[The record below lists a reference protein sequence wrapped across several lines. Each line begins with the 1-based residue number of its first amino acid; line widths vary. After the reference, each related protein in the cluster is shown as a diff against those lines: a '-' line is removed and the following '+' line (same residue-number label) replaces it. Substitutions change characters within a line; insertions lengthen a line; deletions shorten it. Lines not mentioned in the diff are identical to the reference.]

1 MPNITVIFR
10 ELVKKFSLKTKRRQ
24 AEIKKHCIFV
34 HMDKFGQIEIRI
46 TGKEGNNPLTPDNY
60 DIRDIKNMLENIEDI
75 LYPNKK
81 KERPV
86 ISYNIK
92 EGSVKNIFKTSVQAV
107 VQFTAVASLIASS
120 GSIDSL
126 ELPTAKAIENI
137 QNQAL
142 TKNYSFEI
150 KTSASEEV
158 ILNISP
164 ETKYVRSANL
174 WIDAEFYFY
183 GVLTNAG
190 GKTRANIHLDT
201 KEAGSLTIDAEKEF
215 LTNIQTNLLYKEY
228 GVRVRGKQNV
238 ETGEIDKSSLILLEL
253 IDYSPR
259 YDEQYLNNLI
269 EKANHK
275 FNGLDADKWL
285 AELRGGYD
293 D

>member
-1 MPNITVIFR
+1 MFS
-10 ELVKKFSLKTKRRQ
+10 VKNKKKKGRN
-24 AEIKKHCIFV
+24 KKHCIFV
-34 HMDKFGQIEIRI
+34 HVDRFGQIEIRI
-46 TGKEGNNPLTPDNY
+46 IGKEGNNPLTPDNY
-60 DIRDIKNMLENIEDI
+60 DIRDIQVMLENIEDI

-81 KERPV
+81 KDRPV
-86 ISYNIK
+86 ISYHIE
-92 EGSVKNIFKTSVQAV
+92 EGSVRNIFRTSVQAV
-107 VQFTAVASLIASS
+107 VQFAAVASLITRS

-137 QNQAL
+137 QKQAL
-142 TKNYSFEI
+142 AKNYSFEV
-150 KTSASEEV
+150 KTSDSDKV
-158 ILNISP
+158 LLNISP
-164 ETKYVRSANL
+164 ETKYIRSANL
-174 WIDAEFYFY
+174 WVDAEFYFY

-190 GKTRANIHLDT
+190 RKTHANIHLDT

-269 EKANHK
+269 ANASHK
-275 FNGLDADKWL
+275 FNGMDADKWL

>member
-1 MPNITVIFR
+1 
-10 ELVKKFSLKTKRRQ
+10 
-24 AEIKKHCIFV
+24 
-34 HMDKFGQIEIRI
+34 MDKFGQIEIRI

-81 KERPV
+81 KDRPV
-86 ISYNIK
+86 ISYNIE
-92 EGSVKNIFKTSVQAV
+92 EGSVKNIFKTSIQAV

-142 TKNYSFEI
+142 AKNYSFEI
-150 KTSASEEV
+150 KTSASEEI

-164 ETKYVRSANL
+164 ETKYIRSANL
-174 WIDAEFYFY
+174 WVDAEFYFY

-201 KEAGSLTIDAEKEF
+201 NEAGSLTIDAEKEF

-228 GVRVRGKQNV
+228 GVRVKGKQNI

-275 FNGLDADKWL
+275 FNGIDADKWL

>member
-1 MPNITVIFR
+1 MFS
-10 ELVKKFSLKTKRRQ
+10 VKNKKKKGRN
-24 AEIKKHCIFV
+24 KKHCIFV
-34 HMDKFGQIEIRI
+34 HVDRFGQIEIRI
-46 TGKEGNNPLTPDNY
+46 IGKEGNNPLTPDNY
-60 DIRDIKNMLENIEDI
+60 DIRDIQVMLENIEDI

-81 KERPV
+81 KDRPV
-86 ISYNIK
+86 ISYHIE
-92 EGSVKNIFKTSVQAV
+92 EGSVRNIFRTSVQAV
-107 VQFTAVASLIASS
+107 VQFAAVASLITRS

-126 ELPTAKAIENI
+126 ELLTAKAIENI
-137 QNQAL
+137 QKQAL
-142 TKNYSFEI
+142 AKNYSFEV
-150 KTSASEEV
+150 KTSDSDK
-158 ILNISP
+158 ILLNISP
-164 ETKYVRSANL
+164 ETKYIRSANL
-174 WIDAEFYFY
+174 WVDAEFYFY

-190 GKTRANIHLDT
+190 GKTQANIHLDT

-269 EKANHK
+269 ANASHK
-275 FNGLDADKWL
+275 FNGMDADKWL

>member
-1 MPNITVIFR
+1 
-10 ELVKKFSLKTKRRQ
+10 
-24 AEIKKHCIFV
+24 
-34 HMDKFGQIEIRI
+34 MDKFGQIEIRI

-81 KERPV
+81 KDRPV
-86 ISYNIK
+86 ISYNIE
-92 EGSVKNIFKTSVQAV
+92 EGSVKNIFKTSIQAV

-142 TKNYSFEI
+142 AKNYSFEI
-150 KTSASEEV
+150 KTSASEEI

-164 ETKYVRSANL
+164 ETKYIRSANL
-174 WIDAEFYFY
+174 WVDAEFYFY

-228 GVRVRGKQNV
+228 GVRVKGKQNI

-275 FNGLDADKWL
+275 FNGIDADKWL

-293 D
+293 DLKKCFIRYKFFLAFI

>member
-1 MPNITVIFR
+1 
-10 ELVKKFSLKTKRRQ
+10 
-24 AEIKKHCIFV
+24 
-34 HMDKFGQIEIRI
+34 MDKFGQIEIRI

-60 DIRDIKNMLENIEDI
+60 DIRDIKNILENIEDI

-86 ISYNIK
+86 ISYNIE

-107 VQFTAVASLIASS
+107 VQFAAVASLIASS

-142 TKNYSFEI
+142 AKNYSFEI
-150 KTSASEEV
+150 KTSASDEV

-164 ETKYVRSANL
+164 ETKYIRSANL
-174 WIDAEFYFY
+174 WVDAEFYFY
-183 GVLTNAG
+183 GLLTNAG

-228 GVRVRGKQNV
+228 GVRVKGKQNV

-275 FNGLDADKWL
+275 FNGIDADKWL

>member
-1 MPNITVIFR
+1 
-10 ELVKKFSLKTKRRQ
+10 
-24 AEIKKHCIFV
+24 
-34 HMDKFGQIEIRI
+34 MDKFGQIEIRI

-81 KERPV
+81 KDRPV
-86 ISYNIK
+86 ISYNIE
-92 EGSVKNIFKTSVQAV
+92 EGSVKNIFKTSIQAV

-142 TKNYSFEI
+142 AKNYSFEI
-150 KTSASEEV
+150 KTSASEEI

-164 ETKYVRSANL
+164 ETKYIRSANL
-174 WIDAEFYFY
+174 WVDAEFYFY

-201 KEAGSLTIDAEKEF
+201 KEAGSLTIDVEKEF

-228 GVRVRGKQNV
+228 GVRVKGKQNI

-275 FNGLDADKWL
+275 FNGIDADKWL

>member
-1 MPNITVIFR
+1 
-10 ELVKKFSLKTKRRQ
+10 
-24 AEIKKHCIFV
+24 
-34 HMDKFGQIEIRI
+34 MDKFGQIEIRI

-81 KERPV
+81 KDRPV
-86 ISYNIK
+86 ISYNIE
-92 EGSVKNIFKTSVQAV
+92 EGSVKNIFKTSIQAV

-142 TKNYSFEI
+142 AKNYSFEI
-150 KTSASEEV
+150 KTSASEEI

-164 ETKYVRSANL
+164 ETKYIRSANL
-174 WIDAEFYFY
+174 WVDAEFYFY

-201 KEAGSLTIDAEKEF
+201 KEAGSLTIDVEKEF

-228 GVRVRGKQNV
+228 GVRVKGKQNV

-275 FNGLDADKWL
+275 FNGIDADKWL

>member
-1 MPNITVIFR
+1 
-10 ELVKKFSLKTKRRQ
+10 
-24 AEIKKHCIFV
+24 
-34 HMDKFGQIEIRI
+34 MDKFGQIEIRI
-46 TGKEGNNPLTPDNY
+46 TGKEGNNLLTPDNY
-60 DIRDIKNMLENIEDI
+60 DIRDIQVMLENIEDI

-81 KERPV
+81 KDRPV
-86 ISYNIK
+86 ISYHIE
-92 EGSVKNIFKTSVQAV
+92 EGSVRNIFRTSVQAV
-107 VQFTAVASLIASS
+107 VQFAAVASLIARS

-137 QNQAL
+137 QKQAL
-142 TKNYSFEI
+142 AKNYSFEV
-150 KTSASEEV
+150 KTSDSDKV
-158 ILNISP
+158 ILSISP
-164 ETKYVRSANL
+164 ETKYIRSANL
-174 WIDAEFYFY
+174 WVDAEFYFY

-269 EKANHK
+269 ANASHK
-275 FNGLDADKWL
+275 FNGIDADKWL